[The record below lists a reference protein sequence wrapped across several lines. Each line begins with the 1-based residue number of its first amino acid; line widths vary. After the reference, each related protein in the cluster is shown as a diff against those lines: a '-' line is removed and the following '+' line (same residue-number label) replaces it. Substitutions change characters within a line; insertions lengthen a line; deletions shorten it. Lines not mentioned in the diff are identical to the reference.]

1 MAWEAR
7 DDCGYWAWSSGVLTS
22 SPCIGFSSQ
31 PRADVY
37 GLIGIRTAAAGR
49 CVTHGPAV
57 RSFPVRSASRSDRR
71 SPTERAD
78 LSNSNKSS
86 GRNKRINHAQRSA
99 RERSS
104 QPVALK
110 NGGRSARELQR
121 RLGAPAF
128 SVSRLSQ
135 NPIVLT
141 CFGICFERKQIPAA
155 GTPPPL
161 RGAARRRCD
170 DASVKVRGQ
179 VIAPSRGVTARTASL
194 FVEPRDLHAGIGGS
208 GGGPLHG

>member
-1 MAWEAR
+1 MR
-7 DDCGYWAWSSGVLTS
+7 DPWSRCSLVSGTIRESLR
-22 SPCIGFSSQ
+22 SSQ
-31 PRADVY
+31 PY
-37 GLIGIRTAAAGR
+37 RTGGS
-49 CVTHGPAV
+49 VELQQVV
-57 RSFPVRSASRSDRR
+57 RRH
-71 SPTERAD
+71 
-78 LSNSNKSS
+78 
-86 GRNKRINHAQRSA
+86 KRINHAQRSA

-179 VIAPSRGVTARTASL
+179 LIAPSRGVTARTASL